1 MTGTFPGSAL
11 LRAALLTGLLA
22 VAGCPKKTPSTDPA
36 GAPDPKPRRGDPQP
50 TVEEPPPVVETLT
63 APQKVERAT
72 ALLTTGSNDDALRA
86 RDLLQEVVDAG
97 PDDVLARFNLGV
109 AHQRT
114 GDLEAAAES
123 FSRVIRDDN
132 NFVRAWLY
140 LGLVERQ
147 LGDADA
153 ALRRFKTA
161 LASHPDDLDLRLALI
176 SALRET
182 GQVDQANTEARS
194 ALQVNSRSLPVY
206 AEMGLSYLA
215 KDNLDMARF
224 VYEKA
229 DSIPGA
235 ENNPPLQAGFGWVLY
250 RQGERYPAEY
260 RLKRALEL
268 DPGYTEAQVWL
279 ARLYTVDHNWT
290 AAVPLLESASA
301 ADPRRAGLLLDL
313 GNAYRGLDRFDDA
326 MRVWKRALEL
336 DPRNPVGHFNLGV
349 VLGDNLKRY
358 DDGITELEAY
368 VGASGPDAELA
379 RTYIESFRKEKA
391 RAEQRK
397 KSEED
402 RARRQKE
409 KEERTKAEAEKA
421 KAEAAQKPAAP
432 PEETPPAD
440 PPPAEQTPASP
451 WGPTAVPPQE
461 P

>member
-1 MTGTFPGSAL
+1 MTGMFSGSAL
-11 LRAALLTGLLA
+11 ARVALLSGLLV
-22 VAGCPKKTPSTDPA
+22 VAGCPKKAPSTDPA
-36 GAPDPKPRRGDPQP
+36 GAPDPKPRRGDP
-50 TVEEPPPVVETLT
+50 PPVVEAPPSAVETLS

-72 ALLTTGSNDDALRA
+72 ALLTTGSQEDALHA
-86 RDLLQEVVDAG
+86 RDLLQEVADAD
-97 PDDVLARFNLGV
+97 PNDVLARFNLGV
-109 AHQRT
+109 AQQRT
-114 GDLEAAAES
+114 GDLEAAADS
-123 FSRVIRDDN
+123 FSRVTRADAD
-132 NFVRAWLY
+132 FVRAWLY

-147 LGDADA
+147 LGDTDA

-161 LASHPDDLDLRLALI
+161 LASHPDDLDLRLALS

-182 GQVDQANTEARS
+182 GQVEQAITEARS

-250 RQGERYPAEY
+250 RQGERYPAEF

-268 DPGYTEAQVWL
+268 DPAYTEAQVWL

-290 AAVPLLESASA
+290 AAVPLLEAASA

-336 DPRNPVGHFNLGV
+336 DPRDPVGHFNLGV

-358 DDGITELEAY
+358 DDDITELEAY
-368 VGASGPDAELA
+368 VGAAGPESELA
-379 RTYIESFRKEKA
+379 RAYIESFRKEKA

-402 RARRQKE
+402 RARRLKE
-409 KEERTKAEAEKA
+409 KEERAKAEAKAEEDKA
-421 KAEAAQKPAAP
+421 KAEAAQKPPEPAP
-432 PEETPPAD
+432 TEPAPVSPWGSTTT
-440 PPPAEQTPASP
+440 PPPAT
-451 WGPTAVPPQE
+451 PPQE